1 MTRTELIGELRAC
14 EKRIAALNT
23 AYQLGQGPRPSEAD
37 PAVCERR
44 KELRKML
51 IERNYE
57 SDTP

>member
-1 MTRTELIGELRAC
+1 MTRSELIGELKAC
-14 EKRIAALNT
+14 EKRIATLNT
-23 AYQLGQGPRPSEAD
+23 TYQCGTGPRPSEAD

-51 IERNYE
+51 VERTYE